1 MVCAAA
7 VPERPCTRIL
17 LMADAALA
25 GPRLAEALRARGLVV
40 SETSSALQGL
50 SRLREEAPDAVVL
63 GVPLAD
69 ADPIALCAALKEGP
83 CPPVLLLLD
92 GAGLSASLEVALPD
106 ELQPDVVLPS
116 PADPARILIEIHAAL
131 HRESGPDAA
140 PAGPFFPEVLVEVCG
155 RDETGVLEVRQGGVC
170 TAIYLRE
177 GRPVLVE
184 GGALRETLGRL
195 LLRRGEIAERDYVRV
210 VERMTERTVASETLR
225 MGEVLIEFGILSPEE
240 IRRALA
246 VQMREKI
253 LACFR
258 SEDFA
263 FELSLVD
270 ELPEDAVHHASL
282 GVEPLVLAGVRAHF
296 GPDRLARV
304 LAPHGKGRPRLL
316 APAAAEAARF
326 EMTAAEGRLLEALRG
341 DRDLDALQSLSILD
355 PVHTA
360 QVVAALAVARALAFD
375 EGPPVGVTR
384 AKAIPAAPIP
394 ERSSP
399 RPRSPAPRRL
409 ALPAPAAAPASAPG
423 AGAAEAAETGRL
435 AAPRLRNADSLWRL
449 RRRLGAAPP
458 PASAGAPGDGRNA
471 RLDAERCFR
480 QGRRLLE
487 QGLVP
492 GAQREF
498 ARAAELQPGEIEY
511 RAYEAWSAWLAARG
525 EEARTLSR
533 AKAQACAQRLL
544 ERDPD
549 SARAHSMLG
558 QLLYVAGDL
567 RGARRHFGLALR
579 GDPEDVDAQRG
590 MRMLARR
597 LTDAS

>member
-1 MVCAAA
+1 V
-7 VPERPCTRIL
+7 L
-17 LMADAALA
+17 LVADASLA
-25 GPRLAEALRARGLVV
+25 GPRLAEALRARGLLV
-40 SETSSALQGL
+40 SETSNALQGL

-92 GAGLSASLEVALPD
+92 GAGLSDSLEVALPD

-131 HRESGPDAA
+131 HREGRPDVAA
-140 PAGPFFPEVLVEVCG
+140 NGPFFPEVLVEVCG
-155 RDETGVLEVRQGGVC
+155 RGETGVLEVRQHGVC

-195 LLRRGEIAERDYVRV
+195 LLRRGDIAERDYVRV
-210 VERMTERTVASETLR
+210 VERMTERTLASETLR
-225 MGEVLIEFGILSPEE
+225 MGEVLVELGILSPEE

-263 FELSLVD
+263 CELWLLD
-270 ELPEDAVHHASL
+270 ELPEDAVRHAPL

-296 GPDRLARV
+296 GPDHIARV

-316 APAAAEAARF
+316 APAAAEAVRF

-355 PVHTA
+355 PVHTG
-360 QVVAALAVARALAFD
+360 QVVAALALARALAFE
-375 EGPPVGVTR
+375 EGPSATVTR
-384 AKAIPAAPIP
+384 VRPSPPAPIP
-394 ERSSP
+394 ARSSP
-399 RPRSPAPRRL
+399 PRSGTTRRPESPS
-409 ALPAPAAAPASAPG
+409 PAPAARPARATE
-423 AGAAEAAETGRL
+423 AVETAEAGRP
-435 AAPRLRNADSLWRL
+435 AAPPLRSADSLWRL
-449 RRRLGAAPP
+449 RRSLGAAPP
-458 PASAGAPGDGRNA
+458 PANAGAGGDGRNA

-498 ARAAELQPGEIEY
+498 ARAAELQPEEVEY
-511 RAYEAWSAWLAARG
+511 RAYEAWSAWLAAKG
-525 EEARTLSR
+525 EEARTLSH
-533 AKAQACAQRLL
+533 AKARACAQRLL

-549 SARAHSMLG
+549 CARAHSMLG
-558 QLLYVAGDL
+558 QLLYAGGDL
-567 RGARRHFGLALR
+567 RGARRHFGLALH